1 MKKVL
6 TVVYEGNETLDITL
20 IEQSIKAIH
29 ESAGGRMIK
38 IESIK
43 EPEKTI
49 EAIFPTL
56 SKGGIIR
63 A

>member
-1 MKKVL
+1 MKKIII
-6 TVVYEGNETLDITL
+6 VYEGNETLDATL
-20 IEQSIKAIH
+20 IEQTIKAIH

-38 IESIK
+38 IESVK